1 MRSARQTAIKD
12 TEVLGKGGKIMAT
25 EIKKISLPED
35 AYNATREQYKATGRL
50 DDFDATFRL
59 KGSREGLKGEVLKDY
74 AQDSAPIQE
83 MLDVLN
89 QKIYN
94 DDYRNNKG
102 EPVGVRLDPTAL
114 SNFSVGEKD
123 HHRSALKSVGKSAK
137 K

>member
-1 MRSARQTAIKD
+1 MQGAKTITTKE
-12 TEVLGKGGKIMAT
+12 TKVLGKGGKNMAT
-25 EIKKISLPED
+25 EIKKISLPEK
-35 AYNATREQYKATGRL
+35 AYYETREQYKATGRL

-74 AQDSAPIQE
+74 AQEIKPIQK
-83 MLDVLN
+83 MLDDLN

-102 EPVGVRLDPTAL
+102 EPVAVRLDPTAL
-114 SNFSVGEKD
+114 SNFSVGEQE
-123 HHRSALKSVGKSAK
+123 HHRTALKSLGKSAK

>member
-1 MRSARQTAIKD
+1 MRSARQRTTKES
-12 TEVLGKGGKIMAT
+12 EVLWKGGKSMTT
-25 EIKKISLPED
+25 EIKKISLQED
-35 AYNATREQYKATGRL
+35 AYNSTREQYKATGRL

-59 KGSREGLKGEVLKDY
+59 KGSREGLKGEVMKDY
-74 AQDSAPIQE
+74 AQDIEPIQK
-83 MLDVLN
+83 MLDDLN

-114 SNFSVGEKD
+114 SNFSVVEKE

>member
-25 EIKKISLPED
+25 EIKKIRLPED

-74 AQDSAPIQE
+74 AQDIEPIQE

-114 SNFSVGEKD
+114 SNFSVGEKE

>member
-1 MRSARQTAIKD
+1 MRDAEIITTKE
-12 TEVLGKGGKIMAT
+12 TKVLGKGGKSMTT

-35 AYNATREQYKATGRL
+35 AYNSTREQYKATGRL

-59 KGSREGLKGEVLKDY
+59 KGSREGLKGEVMKDY
-74 AQDSAPIQE
+74 AQDIEPIQK
-83 MLDVLN
+83 MLDDLN

-114 SNFSVGEKD
+114 SNFSVVEKE

>member
-1 MRSARQTAIKD
+1 MQGVRKTATKE
-12 TEVLGKGGKIMAT
+12 TEVLGKGGKSMTT
-25 EIKKISLPED
+25 EIKKISLPEE

-59 KGSREGLKGEVLKDY
+59 KGSREGLKGEVMKDY
-74 AQDSAPIQE
+74 AQDIEPIQK
-83 MLDVLN
+83 MLDDLN

-114 SNFSVGEKD
+114 SNFSVGEQE
-123 HHRSALKSVGKSAK
+123 HHRTALKSLGKSAK

>member
-12 TEVLGKGGKIMAT
+12 TEVLGKGGKIMAP

-50 DDFDATFRL
+50 DDFDSTFRL

-74 AQDSAPIQE
+74 AQDIEPIQE

-114 SNFSVGEKD
+114 SNFSVGEKE

>member
-1 MRSARQTAIKD
+1 MRDAKTITTKES
-12 TEVLGKGGKIMAT
+12 EVLGKGGKIMTT

-35 AYNATREQYKATGRL
+35 AYYATREQYKATGRL

-74 AQDSAPIQE
+74 KKDIKPIQK
-83 MLDVLN
+83 MIDDLN

-102 EPVGVRLDPTAL
+102 EPVAVRLDPTAL
-114 SNFSVGEKD
+114 SNFSVVEKE
-123 HHRSALKSVGKSAK
+123 HHRTALKSVGKSAK

>member
-1 MRSARQTAIKD
+1 MRDAEIITTKD

-50 DDFDATFRL
+50 DDFAATFRL
-59 KGSREGLKGEVLKDY
+59 KGSREGLTGEVLKDY
-74 AQDSAPIQE
+74 KQEIKPIQKA
-83 MLDVLN
+83 LDDLN

-102 EPVGVRLDPTAL
+102 EPVAVRLDPTSL
-114 SNFSVGEKD
+114 SNFTLGEKQ
-123 HHRSALKSVGKSAK
+123 HYRSALKSVGKSAK

>member
-1 MRSARQTAIKD
+1 MRSARQITTKD
-12 TEVLGKGGKIMAT
+12 TEVLGKGWNSMTT
-25 EIKKISLPED
+25 EIKKISLPEE
-35 AYNATREQYKATGRL
+35 AYNSTREQYKATGRL

-74 AQDSAPIQE
+74 ASDIEPIQKMIDE
-83 MLDVLN
+83 LN
-89 QKIYN
+89 QKIDD

-114 SNFSVGEKD
+114 ANFSVVEKE